1 MQEAHFAN
9 AENKLETF
17 EKLFSMIQ
25 SGWSIYSHFLKP
37 LNWELE
43 HQALSNEDDSTLFF
57 YKKQ

>member
-1 MQEAHFAN
+1 MRKD
-9 AENKLETF
+9 KLETF

-25 SGWSIYSHFLKP
+25 SGWSIYSYFLKP